1 MMINN
6 PFISKNEEK
15 ERLAKY
21 YKTHNG
27 FRQKADDDDLYSVIV
42 KYYINNGHTPS
53 HNLLAELMGKTRG
66 AINPRLKRLQAR
78 GVIQRSIVGQIAL
91 SDLTIDELDAIRKD
105 NHAVE

>member
-1 MMINN
+1 MTINN

-66 AINPRLKRLQAR
+66 AINPRLKRLQER

-105 NHAVE
+105 SHAVE

>member
-66 AINPRLKRLQAR
+66 AINPRLKRLQER

-105 NHAVE
+105 NDAVE

>member
-1 MMINN
+1 MTINN

-66 AINPRLKRLQAR
+66 AINPRLKRLQER

>member
-66 AINPRLKRLQAR
+66 AINPRLKRLQER

>member
-66 AINPRLKRLQAR
+66 AINPRLKRLQER

-105 NHAVE
+105 SHAVE

>member
-1 MMINN
+1 MINN

-66 AINPRLKRLQAR
+66 AINPRLKRLQER

-105 NHAVE
+105 NDAVE